1 MIILYGSNGSPF
13 VSRIRMQGYAKELPI
28 ALRQAALGTPEFRRL
43 NPLNKGPVLEHDG
56 ASIQGSSTIL
66 DYIQQRL
73 GARKLAVEEFV
84 QVGVALLDARQNLD
98 RQPSRAT
105 VERPLRGT
113 TSCLAVEIRAV

>member
-56 ASIQGSSTIL
+56 LCRAAPSA
-66 DYIQQRL
+66 DVVP
-73 GARKLAVEEFV
+73 GAPAVVDEPAVEASPGDDIAATRV
-84 QVGVALLDARQNLD
+84 VGRP
-98 RQPSRAT
+98 RRSR
-105 VERPLRGT
+105 PT
-113 TSCLAVEIRAV
+113 T